1 MTWPFENDT
10 SAIIKKLASAQL
22 KKERLKKIFTII
34 AISLAT
40 FLMSSVLLLV
50 SGIITVNQNGGNNIT
65 GSYHALISGIE
76 KEQYE
81 KLSDDARVD
90 LCGFTASIGSV
101 KSGNDR
107 LNISYSNK
115 DALTLNGLS
124 VDQGKMPE
132 KANEILIE
140 QEYLI
145 RQKINA
151 EIGDTILLPDP
162 DKVGETSFLITGYL
176 KTGAKGTDRS
186 LYAAM
191 VSEEY
196 FSEMDGWDRFSPAVM
211 LRVNLDAGSGDVK
224 SLISQIAAD
233 AGCKTAPS
241 YNEAYLNLSQP
252 SALMVLAA
260 VAGLVVIVIAGV
272 LVIYNIFYISIIN
285 SIKQYGQLRTI
296 GMTAKQIQRLV
307 LREGTLL
314 MLPAI
319 PMGLIAGIAVAYLL
333 IPHGFGLWN
342 VLWICPVVVALT
354 YATVRLSIK
363 KPAKIAAAVSPIEA
377 SHYEQNNQPKCRHRQ
392 RKLTPGSLAV
402 NQVLRYKKKNILTVA
417 SLVLTGVLLLGL
429 SSVLSSINA
438 KDMSLSGFAR
448 GQFVLRISNQEL
460 MENPLEILQ
469 ESSPFTEEVEKE
481 LLQLSGVQKIIDDR
495 HLPVSYDLQALESDA
510 EMVGFEKADMTLLQS
525 CLLNGNLSDYGKMAS
540 ENQMVIGRP
549 GDFEKYFGIHPV
561 VGSPVTLKIF
571 DGDHTKNMEFEIAAV
586 LDESKIGN
594 NGDKID
600 MLLLPVDSMQKIA
613 HSNLTYQYVI
623 RVEDSF
629 ERQAENEIDQI
640 VSDHPRLSV
649 DSLSAA
655 IAQNENFLQGTQLAL
670 AIAIVLI
677 GCFSVMNLLNTILT
691 GIIVRRRE
699 FSLMRSVGMS
709 QKQLSVMV
717 HKEGLIVVGMGL
729 VLSVIIGGGIG
740 YVLCSFL
747 KNSLMSYL
755 HYQFPWPV
763 VLIYLAILL
772 MVQFILISYTTGNLK
787 KQSLVEQIRAME

>member
-10 SAIIKKLASAQL
+10 SVVIKKLASAQL
-22 KKERLKKIFTII
+22 KKERLKKIFTVI

-40 FLMSSVLLLV
+40 FLMTSVLLLV
-50 SGIITVNQNGGNNIT
+50 SGIITVNQNGSNNIT

-76 KEQYE
+76 KEQYQ
-81 KLSDDARVD
+81 KLCDDVRVD

-124 VDQGKMPE
+124 VSEGKIPE

-162 DKVGETSFLITGYL
+162 DNGGETSFFITGYL
-176 KTGAKGTDRS
+176 KTGVKGTGRS
-186 LYAAM
+186 LYAAI

-196 FSEMDGWDRFSPAVM
+196 FLEMDGWNYFSPAVM
-211 LRVNLDAGSGDVK
+211 LRVNLDAKTDSGDVK
-224 SLISQIAAD
+224 NLISQIAAD
-233 AGCKTAPS
+233 AGCKAAPS
-241 YNEAYLNLSQP
+241 YNEAYLNISQP
-252 SALMVLAA
+252 SALIVLAA
-260 VAGLVVIVIAGV
+260 VAGLLVIVTAGI

-285 SIKQYGQLRTI
+285 SIKEYGQLRTI

-319 PMGLIAGIAVAYLL
+319 PIGLIAGIAVAYLL

-377 SHYEQNNQPKCRHRQ
+377 SRYEQNKRPKYRHRQ
-392 RKLTPGSLAV
+392 HKLTPGSLAV
-402 NQVLRYKKKNILTVA
+402 NQVLRYKKKNILTAA

-429 SSVLSSINA
+429 SSVLSSVNA
-438 KDMSLSGFAR
+438 KDMALSGFAR

-460 MENPLEILQ
+460 VENPLEILQ

-481 LLQLSGVQKIIDDR
+481 LSQLSGVQKIMNDQ
-495 HLPVSYDLQALESDA
+495 HLPASCDLQALESDA
-510 EMVGFEKADMTLLQS
+510 EIVGFEKADMALLQS
-525 CLLNGNLSDYGKMAS
+525 CLLNGKISDYEQMAS
-540 ENQMVIGRP
+540 KNQMVIGRP
-549 GDFEKYFGIHPV
+549 GDFEKYFGIHPEA
-561 VGSPVTLKIF
+561 GSSVTLKIF
-571 DGDHTKNMEFEIAAV
+571 DGQHTENLEFEIAAV

-594 NGDKID
+594 HGDKID
-600 MLLLPVDSMQKIA
+600 MLLLPVDSMQKVA

-623 RVEDSF
+623 CVEDSF
-629 ERQAENEIDQI
+629 EQQAENEIDQI
-640 VSDHPRLSV
+640 VSDNPRLSV

-655 IAQNENFLQGTQLAL
+655 VAQNENFLQGTQLAL

-677 GCFSVMNLLNTILT
+677 GCFSVMNLLNTTLT

-717 HKEGLIVVGMGL
+717 NKEGLIVAGMGL

-755 HYQFPWPV
+755 NYKFPLGITILNCAV
-763 VLIYLAILL
+763 IILCSVLI
-772 MVQFILISYTTGNLK
+772 TTGALK
-787 KQSLVEQIRAME
+787 QQSKSSMMEALR